1 MGALKQFSH
10 ISSNIQKLQSNIYT
24 RGIDE
29 AMMKLGQ
36 QIEYEQLPK
45 IKEQRG
51 RRPMRHCYSPMNH
64 TTRHQP
70 QFDLERSCGGN
81 TGKTESGGSVP
92 RTNIL
97 DDMEDDEFKVEGEV
111 KQIND
116 ELTADLAGAKT

>member
-1 MGALKQFSH
+1 
-10 ISSNIQKLQSNIYT
+10 LQSNIYT

-36 QIEYEQLPK
+36 QIEYELPK
-45 IKEQRG
+45 IKEHRG
-51 RRPMRHCYSPMNH
+51 RRPMRQCYSPM
-64 TTRHQP
+64 TTQHQP

-111 KQIND
+111 KH
-116 ELTADLAGAKT
+116 